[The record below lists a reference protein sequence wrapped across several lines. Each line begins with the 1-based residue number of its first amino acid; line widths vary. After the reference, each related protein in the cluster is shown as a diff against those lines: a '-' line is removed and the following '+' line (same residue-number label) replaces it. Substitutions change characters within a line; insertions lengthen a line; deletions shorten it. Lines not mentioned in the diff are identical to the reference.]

1 MEIVL
6 VRHGQPEWRAGGEYT
21 LDPCLTKLG
30 LEQAILSASALQGQ
44 RYEGLW
50 VSDLKRAKE
59 TLIPF
64 EEVLDFGSLTV
75 FPWLREMSDAKEKSL
90 FGKSKEE
97 ISNFFI
103 ERNTRPFEEWLENYH
118 GQYFTGYS
126 LNILKNLE
134 EELLPLGVSVLKSET
149 EKVFSIK
156 GPEKRDL
163 LIVSH
168 AGTMSVLLSFFLDIP
183 LYPWTWR
190 RFLPAHGAHT
200 SLRSTRVEDGYVF
213 RMKKFNDTSFY
224 DNESLVTY

>member
-1 MEIVL
+1 VEIVL

-44 RYEGLW
+44 RYEELW
-50 VSDLKRAKE
+50 VSDLKR
-59 TLIPF
+59 
-64 EEVLDFGSLTV
+64 
-75 FPWLREMSDAKEKSL
+75 AKEKSL

-190 RFLPAHGAHT
+190 RFLPVHGAHT